1 MSAQL
6 VIALTARGGD
16 KIEVWLKPAPLDCQ
30 VWRMPFPGPE
40 SVTGLGL
47 SECRTARPRCLPGA
61 GFIPRLETLYRYMA
75 PTAISRLLKRIS
87 ACGGN
92 VAAIVSDNLLD

>member
-40 SVTGLGL
+40 SVTGEPGLPGL
-47 SECRTARPRCLPGA
+47 SEMFG
-61 GFIPRLETLYRYMA
+61 RL
-75 PTAISRLLKRIS
+75 
-87 ACGGN
+87 
-92 VAAIVSDNLLD
+92 AAIALLARATCPVRASFLA

>member
-47 SECRTARPRCLPGA
+47 SECRTARPR
-61 GFIPRLETLYRYMA
+61 F
-75 PTAISRLLKRIS
+75 
-87 ACGGN
+87 
-92 VAAIVSDNLLD
+92 AAIVSDNLLD